1 MSEKAI
7 EEIVEEAKKPGKF
20 NIVDVL
26 KERAYPTDSVNI
38 YVDEDTAYKAAELSE
53 ELKRTSELDEKYA
66 GISESLDTLMDTLSE
81 SKYVVTITGIS
92 EGKRDELY
100 ELAVK
105 KYPIEFKENKNVLTG
120 ESTREEIESQERDEL
135 FTNLLWSAYITKI
148 VAPNGAEQDGI
159 TPEDAEE
166 MRKSLPIAAN
176 SIINAAIQNMRAATA
191 VFMYKVDEDFL
202 AKS

>member
-1 MSEKAI
+1 MSEKVI

-53 ELKRTSELDEKYA
+53 ELKKTSELDEKYA
-66 GISESLDTLMDTLSE
+66 GISESLDALMDTLSE

-100 ELAVK
+100 ELAVN
-105 KYPIEFKENKNVLTG
+105 KYPLEYKENKNVLTG
-120 ESTREEIESQERDEL
+120 ESTREEIENQERDEL

-159 TPEDAEE
+159 APEDAEE

>member
-66 GISESLDTLMDTLSE
+66 DISESLDALMDTLSE

-100 ELAVK
+100 ELAVN
-105 KYPIEFKENKNVLTG
+105 KYPLEYNENKNVLTG
-120 ESTREEIESQERDEL
+120 ESTREEIENQERDEL